1 MVMEN
6 VMQNKKAVRRSA
18 VKRSAVRRSA
28 VAEAV
33 PSGAVPS
40 GAVPLQDHKGI
51 MRQPEPKKCDRTLR
65 VWETPAHRS
74 FDCRHY
80 NECLSKAAR
89 ENWLSFSCEGCA
101 IRFASAPAFAPASA
115 FTPAPA
121 FAPASAFA
129 VVFIALCMVLFPL
142 SASPMCFEEA
152 GRGYG
157 ISPALLYA
165 IAKVESNLNPG
176 AVNRNTN
183 GSYDYGLMQ
192 INSGWY
198 AMLGRDRWERLSD
211 ACYNVH
217 VGAWILRQCID
228 RYGYTW
234 DAVGCYNASSKPKR
248 TAYAWKIYSALRQAG
263 Y

>member
-1 MVMEN
+1 
-6 VMQNKKAVRRSA
+6 
-18 VKRSAVRRSA
+18 
-28 VAEAV
+28 
-33 PSGAVPS
+33 
-40 GAVPLQDHKGI
+40 

-101 IRFASAPAFAPASA
+101 IRHTVEFKVAPV
-115 FTPAPA
+115 
-121 FAPASAFA
+121 FA
-129 VVFIALCMVLFPL
+129 VVFAALCMVLLPL
-142 SASPMCFEEA
+142 SAPSMCFEEA

-198 AMLGRDRWERLSD
+198 ATLGRDRWDRLSD

>member
-6 VMQNKKAVRRSA
+6 IMQNKKAVRRNA
-18 VKRSAVRRSA
+18 VKRSA

-33 PSGAVPS
+33 PPGAVTS
-40 GAVPLQDHKGI
+40 QDHN
-51 MRQPEPKKCDRTLR
+51 RQPEPKKCDRTLR
-65 VWETPAHRS
+65 VWETLAHRS

-89 ENWLSFSCEGCA
+89 ENWPSFSCEGCA
-101 IRFASAPAFAPASA
+101 IRFASAPASA
-115 FTPAPA
+115 FV
-121 FAPASAFA
+121 
-129 VVFIALCMVLFPL
+129 VVFIALCIVLLPF
-142 SASPMCFEEA
+142 SASSMCFEEA
-152 GRGYG
+152 GRGYS

-198 AMLGRDRWERLSD
+198 ATLGRDRWERLSD

-228 RYGYTW
+228 KYGYTW

-248 TAYAWKIYSALRQAG
+248 TAYAWKIYNTLKQAG

>member
-1 MVMEN
+1 
-6 VMQNKKAVRRSA
+6 MQNKKAVRRNA
-18 VKRSAVRRSA
+18 VKRSA

-40 GAVPLQDHKGI
+40 QDQK
-51 MRQPEPKKCDRTLR
+51 RQPEPKKCDRTLR
-65 VWETPAHRS
+65 VWETLAHRS

-89 ENWLSFSCEGCA
+89 ENWPSFSCEGCA
-101 IRFASAPAFAPASA
+101 IRFASAPASA
-115 FTPAPA
+115 FV
-121 FAPASAFA
+121 
-129 VVFIALCMVLFPL
+129 VVFIALCIVLLPF
-142 SASPMCFEEA
+142 SASSMCFEEA

-176 AVNRNTN
+176 AINRNTN

-198 AMLGRDRWERLSD
+198 ATLGRDRWERLSD

-234 DAVGCYNASSKPKR
+234 DAVGYYNASSKPKR
-248 TAYAWKIYSALRQAG
+248 TAYAWKIYNTLKQAG

>member
-6 VMQNKKAVRRSA
+6 IMQNKKAVRRSA
-18 VKRSAVRRSA
+18 AGHNAAGHNAARHNAVKRSA

-33 PSGAVPS
+33 PPGAVTS
-40 GAVPLQDHKGI
+40 QDQK
-51 MRQPEPKKCDRTLR
+51 RQPEPKKCDRTLR
-65 VWETPAHRS
+65 VWETLAHRS

-89 ENWLSFSCEGCA
+89 ENWPSFSCEGCA
-101 IRFASAPAFAPASA
+101 IRFASAPASA
-115 FTPAPA
+115 F
-121 FAPASAFA
+121 ASAFA
-129 VVFIALCMVLFPL
+129 VVFIALCIVLLPL
-142 SASPMCFEEA
+142 SVSPMCFEEA
-152 GRGYG
+152 GRGYS

-198 AMLGRDRWERLSD
+198 ATLGRDRWDRLSD

-248 TAYAWKIYSALRQAG
+248 TAYAWKIYNTLKQAG

>member
-6 VMQNKKAVRRSA
+6 IMQNKKTVRRNAVRRSA
-18 VKRSAVRRSA
+18 AKKSAVRRNTL
-28 VAEAV
+28 AEAV
-33 PSGAVPS
+33 PSGAVTS
-40 GAVPLQDHKGI
+40 QDHN
-51 MRQPEPKKCDRTLR
+51 RQPEPKKCDRTLR
-65 VWETPAHRS
+65 VWETLAHRS

-89 ENWLSFSCEGCA
+89 ENWPSFSCEGCA
-101 IRFASAPAFAPASA
+101 IRIAPAFAS
-115 FTPAPA
+115 
-121 FAPASAFA
+121 APASAFA
-129 VVFIALCMVLFPL
+129 SVPASAFASSFAAALVALCMLLLPL

-157 ISPALLYA
+157 ISPALLYT

-198 AMLGRDRWERLSD
+198 ATLGRDRWDRLSD

-248 TAYAWKIYSALRQAG
+248 TAYAWKIYSALKQAG

>member
-1 MVMEN
+1 
-6 VMQNKKAVRRSA
+6 
-18 VKRSAVRRSA
+18 
-28 VAEAV
+28 
-33 PSGAVPS
+33 
-40 GAVPLQDHKGI
+40 
-51 MRQPEPKKCDRTLR
+51 
-65 VWETPAHRS
+65 
-74 FDCRHY
+74 
-80 NECLSKAAR
+80 
-89 ENWLSFSCEGCA
+89 
-101 IRFASAPAFAPASA
+101 
-115 FTPAPA
+115 
-121 FAPASAFA
+121 
-129 VVFIALCMVLFPL
+129 
-142 SASPMCFEEA
+142 MCFEEA

-157 ISPALLYA
+157 ISPALLYT

-198 AMLGRDRWERLSD
+198 ATLGRDRWDRLSD

-248 TAYAWKIYSALRQAG
+248 TAYAWKIYSALKQAG

>member
-6 VMQNKKAVRRSA
+6 IMQNKKAVRRNA
-18 VKRSAVRRSA
+18 VKRSA

-40 GAVPLQDHKGI
+40 QDQK
-51 MRQPEPKKCDRTLR
+51 RQPEPKKCDRTLR
-65 VWETPAHRS
+65 VWETLAHRS

-89 ENWLSFSCEGCA
+89 ENWPSFSCEGCA
-101 IRFASAPAFAPASA
+101 IRFASAPASA
-115 FTPAPA
+115 FV
-121 FAPASAFA
+121 
-129 VVFIALCMVLFPL
+129 VVFIALCIVLLPF
-142 SASPMCFEEA
+142 SASSMCFEEA
-152 GRGYG
+152 GRGYS

-198 AMLGRDRWERLSD
+198 ATLGRDRWERLSD

-228 RYGYTW
+228 KYGYTW

-248 TAYAWKIYSALRQAG
+248 TAYAWKIYNTLKQAG